1 MPIITS
7 ISEFAWATG
16 QFVSHW
22 VVGSLSLHR
31 PQTSLQ
37 VYWYHTRVVV
47 SGGGR
52 GELELAGGFTH
63 AGDLQTVFLNTA
75 TLKWPSTPHW
85 LSTQTRLRGTP
96 RRAPDGFS
104 RRAKCEPNNARQ
116 HHPTHIL
123 ANHMPRARSTLDPT
137 PRRLTTMMPRVRLP
151 MPRSP
156 GCQNATSY
164 ITCPPPAPARAY
176 IYNTAASR
184 TRAPPS
190 LDASL
195 LTSPPPAPQP
205 VHWNRPGGSR
215 QYRTGLTPPPASDV
229 NIQHAS
235 LQSKGPPPNSAPA
248 GASDIYSV
256 HPGLNTAESVAR
268 RHPGQCTNPE
278 PPPRALKPPGRPP
291 VPSTSHAATI
301 RF

>member
-1 MPIITS
+1 LPIITS

-123 ANHMPRARSTLDPT
+123 AYHMPRARSILNPT
-137 PRRLTTMMPRVRLP
+137 PRHPTTTMPRMRLP

-156 GCQNATSY
+156 AVKMPFHILHAPRRHRRGPTSTTRLP
-164 ITCPPPAPARAY
+164 IEQERRRRSTPRCPLHHPRHPSPCTGTARGEA
-176 IYNTAASR
+176 
-184 TRAPPS
+184 
-190 LDASL
+190 
-195 LTSPPPAPQP
+195 
-205 VHWNRPGGSR
+205 R
-215 QYRTGLTPPPASDV
+215 QY
-229 NIQHAS
+229 
-235 LQSKGPPPNSAPA
+235 
-248 GASDIYSV
+248 
-256 HPGLNTAESVAR
+256 
-268 RHPGQCTNPE
+268 
-278 PPPRALKPPGRPP
+278 
-291 VPSTSHAATI
+291 
-301 RF
+301 